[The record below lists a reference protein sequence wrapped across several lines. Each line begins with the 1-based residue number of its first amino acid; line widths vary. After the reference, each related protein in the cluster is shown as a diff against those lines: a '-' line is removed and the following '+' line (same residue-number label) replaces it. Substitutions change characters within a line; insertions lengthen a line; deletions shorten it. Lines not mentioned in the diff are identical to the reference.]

1 MLHVPNARLT
11 ATPSGKAL
19 PPAPVIGASSEQKMM
34 LQPCPALVS
43 WYLNTLPFSS
53 PVSSVFLQICMGDT
67 LLGELCL
74 RSPASDSSVH

>member
-1 MLHVPNARLT
+1 MLRVPNARLT

-19 PPAPVIGASSEQKMM
+19 PPAPAIGAFSELKMM
-34 LQPCPALVS
+34 LRPCPALVS
-43 WYLNTLPFSS
+43 WYLNTFFPFHRL
-53 PVSSVFLQICMGDT
+53 FLI